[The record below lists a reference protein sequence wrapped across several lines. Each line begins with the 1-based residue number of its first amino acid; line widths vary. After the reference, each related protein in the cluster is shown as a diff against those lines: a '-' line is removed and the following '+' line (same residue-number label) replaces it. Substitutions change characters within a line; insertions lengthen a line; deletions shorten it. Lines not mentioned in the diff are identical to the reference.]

1 MTQPTTSLV
10 LVKATPEEK
19 TAICLRHQ
27 PHWGSSFTPEGY
39 LRREEGLQELSLA
52 RDGGLTVWTLTPNTD
67 ADDNSSNKNKNK
79 NYNTDDAP
87 AGRPILSSLET
98 YRKRA
103 IVRGTDG
110 IVRDVTAHGVAS
122 VFTPPHHRRKGY
134 SSKMLS
140 LLGDELARQEAQQPG
155 SAGFS
160 VLFSDVGKTFYAQHH
175 WMPFP
180 STHLSFSVHLPASPS
195 TSSSSSSSSSSSNTV
210 DDRLTLIT
218 DDNLLDIAQL
228 DEQILRQKLSR
239 PPQPPHTIRVA
250 LLPDLPTYEWHFA
263 RAAFQAR
270 HVFGKTPSL
279 HGALYTPPG
288 RPHSRVWMLWSLS
301 LSGGLDSPEKNVLN
315 VLHLALEDHDI
326 PDQDLVAGLE
336 AIMGI
341 AQAQAQEWLC
351 AKMEMWNP
359 DERVKE
365 LMGRATRLPSELVVR
380 ETASIASLRWYGE
393 GEVMDVEWVDNEKF
407 EWC

>member
-1 MTQPTTSLV
+1 MTSLV
-10 LVKATPEEK
+10 LVKATSEEK

-52 RDGGLTVWTLTPNTD
+52 RDGGLTVWALTQNTD
-67 ADDNSSNKNKNK
+67 ANDDNSN
-79 NYNTDDAP
+79 NTDDAP

-110 IVRDVTAHGVAS
+110 VVRDVTAHGVAS
-122 VFTPPHHRRKGY
+122 VFTSPHHRRKGY

-160 VLFSDVGKTFYAQHH
+160 VLFSDVGKTFYAQHQ

-180 STHLSFSVHLPASPS
+180 STHLSFSVDLS
-195 TSSSSSSSSSSSNTV
+195 TSTSTTTSISNTI
-210 DDRLTLIT
+210 DDHLTLIT
-218 DDNLLDIAQL
+218 DDNLPKIAQL
-228 DEQILRQKLSR
+228 DEQTLRQKLSS
-239 PPQPPHTIRVA
+239 PPQPPHTIRLA

-270 HVFGKTPSL
+270 HLFGKTPSL
-279 HGALYTPPG
+279 HGALYTPPE
-288 RPHSRVWMLWSLS
+288 RLHSRVWMLWNHS
-301 LSGGLDSPEKNVLN
+301 LSGGPDSPEKNVLN

-326 PDQDLVAGLE
+326 PDRDLVTGLE
-336 AIMGI
+336 AIMGV

-351 AKMEMWNP
+351 AKIEMWNP

-365 LMGRATRLPSELVVR
+365 LMGRATKLPSELVVR

-393 GEVMDVEWVDNEKF
+393 GGVMDVEWVDNEKF

>member
-1 MTQPTTSLV
+1 MTSLV
-10 LVKATPEEK
+10 LVKATSEEK

-52 RDGGLTVWTLTPNTD
+52 RDGGLTVWALTQNTD
-67 ADDNSSNKNKNK
+67 ANDDNSNNNNNNS
-79 NYNTDDAP
+79 YNTDDAP

-110 IVRDVTAHGVAS
+110 VVRDVTAHGVAS

-160 VLFSDVGKTFYAQHH
+160 VLFSDVGKTFYAQHQ

-180 STHLSFSVHLPASPS
+180 STHLSFSVDLS
-195 TSSSSSSSSSSSNTV
+195 TSTSTTTSTSNTI
-210 DDRLTLIT
+210 DDHLTLIT
-218 DDNLLDIAQL
+218 DDNLPKIAQL
-228 DEQILRQKLSR
+228 DEQTLRQKLSR
-239 PPQPPHTIRVA
+239 PPQPPHTIRLA

-270 HVFGKTPSL
+270 HLFGKTPSL
-279 HGALYTPPG
+279 HGALYTPPE
-288 RPHSRVWMLWSLS
+288 RPHSRVWMLWNHS
-301 LSGGLDSPEKNVLN
+301 LSGGPDSPEKNVLN

-326 PDQDLVAGLE
+326 PDRDLVTGLE
-336 AIMGI
+336 AIMGV

-351 AKMEMWNP
+351 AKIEMWNP

-365 LMGRATRLPSELVVR
+365 LMGRATKLPSELVVR

>member
-1 MTQPTTSLV
+1 MTQPMTSLV

-52 RDGGLTVWTLTPNTD
+52 RDGGLTVWALTQNTD
-67 ADDNSSNKNKNK
+67 ANDDNSNNNNNNS
-79 NYNTDDAP
+79 YNTDDAP

-160 VLFSDVGKTFYAQHH
+160 VLFSDVGKTFYAQHQ

-180 STHLSFSVHLPASPS
+180 STHLSFSVDLS
-195 TSSSSSSSSSSSNTV
+195 TSTSTTTSTSNTI
-210 DDRLTLIT
+210 DDHLTLIT
-218 DDNLLDIAQL
+218 DDNLPKIAQL
-228 DEQILRQKLSR
+228 DEQTLRQKLSR
-239 PPQPPHTIRVA
+239 PPQSPHTIRVA

-270 HVFGKTPSL
+270 HLFGKTPSL
-279 HGALYTPPG
+279 HGALYTPPE
-288 RPHSRVWMLWSLS
+288 RPHSRVWMLWNHS
-301 LSGGLDSPEKNVLN
+301 LSGGPDSPEKNVLN

-326 PDQDLVAGLE
+326 PDRDLVTGLE
-336 AIMGI
+336 AIMGV

-351 AKMEMWNP
+351 AKIEMWNP

-365 LMGRATRLPSELVVR
+365 LMGRATKLPSELVVR

-393 GEVMDVEWVDNEKF
+393 GGVMDVEWVDNEKF

>member
-1 MTQPTTSLV
+1 MTSLV
-10 LVKATPEEK
+10 LVKATPEEQ

-39 LRREEGLQELSLA
+39 LRREVGLQELSLA
-52 RDGGLTVWTLTPNTD
+52 RDGGLTVWALTQNTD
-67 ADDNSSNKNKNK
+67 ANDDNS
-79 NYNTDDAP
+79 YNADDAP
-87 AGRPILSSLET
+87 AGRPILCSLET

-103 IVRGTDG
+103 IVRGIDG

-122 VFTPPHHRRKGY
+122 VFTPPRHRRKGY

-140 LLGDELARQEAQQPG
+140 LISDELARQEAQKPG
-155 SAGFS
+155 NAAFS
-160 VLFSDVGKTFYAQHH
+160 VLFSDVGKTFYAQHQ

-180 STHLSFSVHLPASPS
+180 STHLSFSVDLS
-195 TSSSSSSSSSSSNTV
+195 TSTSTSTNTV
-210 DDRLTLIT
+210 DGRLTLIT
-218 DDNLLDIAQL
+218 DDNLPKITQL
-228 DEQILRQKLSR
+228 DEQTLRQKLSR
-239 PPQPPHTIRVA
+239 PPQPPHTIRIA

-279 HGALYTPPG
+279 HGALYTPPE
-288 RPHSRVWMLWSLS
+288 RPRSRVWMLWSHS
-301 LSGGLDSPEKNVLN
+301 LSGGPDAPEKNVLN
-315 VLHLALEDHDI
+315 ILHLALEDHDI
-326 PDQDLVAGLE
+326 PDQHLVAALE
-336 AIMGI
+336 AIMRV

-351 AKMEMWNP
+351 ATIEMWNP

-365 LMGRATRLPSELVVR
+365 LMGSATSLPSELVVR
-380 ETASIASLRWYGE
+380 EKASIASLRWYGE
-393 GEVMDVEWVDNEKF
+393 RGVMDVEWVDNEKF

>member
-1 MTQPTTSLV
+1 MTQPMTSLV
-10 LVKATPEEK
+10 LAKATPEEK

-27 PHWGSSFTPEGY
+27 PHWGSSFSPEGY

-52 RDGGLTVWTLTPNTD
+52 RDGGLTVWALTQNTD
-67 ADDNSSNKNKNK
+67 ANNDNDNSDNNS
-79 NYNTDDAP
+79 YNTDDAP

-110 IVRDVTAHGVAS
+110 IVHDVTAHGVAS

-140 LLGDELARQEAQQPG
+140 LLGDELARQEAQKPG

-160 VLFSDVGKTFYAQHH
+160 VLFSDVGKTFYAQHQ

-180 STHLSFSVHLPASPS
+180 STHLSFSVDLS
-195 TSSSSSSSSSSSNTV
+195 TSTSTSTSTSNTV

-218 DDNLLDIAQL
+218 DDNLPKITQL
-228 DEQILRQKLSR
+228 DEQTLRQKLSR

-263 RAAFQAR
+263 RTAFQAR
-270 HVFGKTPSL
+270 HLFGKTPSL
-279 HGALYTPPG
+279 HGALYTPPE
-288 RPHSRVWMLWSLS
+288 RPHSRVWMLWNHS
-301 LSGGLDSPEKNVLN
+301 LSGRPDSPEKNVLN

-326 PDQDLVAGLE
+326 PDRDLVAGLE
-336 AIMGI
+336 AIMGV
-341 AQAQAQEWLC
+341 AQVQAQEWLC
-351 AKMEMWNP
+351 AKIEMWNP

-365 LMGRATRLPSELVVR
+365 LMGRATKLPSELIVR

-393 GEVMDVEWVDNEKF
+393 GGVMDVEWVDNEKF